1 MGFMKTRLCLVA
13 VTLLLVLALTACGAS
28 PTPSATPT
36 TEEAG
41 PQDAQPAATP
51 TSSPPPTHPPTEEPP
66 PSPTPTPTPTS
77 PVSIQVSPPPTPSSR
92 CQDLAGQIE
101 VKVLVGPAD
110 AVGLEPVAVGMVPFA
125 VVSDQ
130 APYLVQGSGTL
141 SYDDVLA
148 QEWGTYAVTMDMAID
163 VSGECAGSGGSEQL
177 LLTLEATGDQLV
189 VVDAGE
195 FYGEYPWS
203 GTNTFDLQF
212 PLEDGASVEGEGY
225 AFILHL
231 PGQ

>member
-1 MGFMKTRLCLVA
+1 MGLIQTRSCLA
-13 VTLLLVLALTACGAS
+13 AMTLLLVLALVACGAS
-28 PTPSATPT
+28 PTPLAIPSP
-36 TEEAG
+36 EGAG
-41 PQDAQPAATP
+41 PEEVQP
-51 TSSPPPTHPPTEEPP
+51 TSPPMSSPQPPTAEPP
-66 PSPTPTPTPTS
+66 PSPTSTPTPTPQVSIPLTPTS
-77 PVSIQVSPPPTPSSR
+77 PATR
-92 CQDLAGQIE
+92 CQDLTGQIE

-130 APYLVQGSGTL
+130 VPYLVQGSGAL

-148 QEWGTYAVTMDMAID
+148 QEWGTYAVTLEMTVD
-163 VSGECAGSGGSEQL
+163 VGGECTGAGGSEQL
-177 LLTLEATGDQLV
+177 LLTLEAAGDQLV

-203 GTNTFDLQF
+203 GTNIFDLQF

-225 AFILHL
+225 AFLLHL